1 MKTKVATMPQR
12 KPRRP
17 RTPTTS
23 TAQLLRAALN
33 KGGHKYR
40 AQPTTVDGI
49 RFASK
54 KEARRYTELRL
65 LERAGRITNLRR
77 QVRFKLVQTVVYVAD
92 FTYEES
98 GENIVEDVKGF
109 KTPTYKQK
117 RRLMQDQHGITIREV

>member
-1 MKTKVATMPQR
+1 MPQR

-17 RTPTTS
+17 RNPTTS

-33 KGGHKYR
+33 KRGHKYR
-40 AQPTTVDGI
+40 AQPTVVDGI

-54 KEARRYTELRL
+54 KEARRYSELKL

-77 QVRFKLVQTVVYVAD
+77 QVRYKLVQSVVYVAD